1 LLSPSPTKKDAAF
14 KDDQHA
20 HLLLELR
27 ADNNL
32 SPFSSSPSS
41 PTSSCVDGGRKRRRR
56 RRRKNGMVN
65 AVSESKRREKRR
77 GYAGRLE
84 GRVLFEK

>member
-1 LLSPSPTKKDAAF
+1 
-14 KDDQHA
+14 
-20 HLLLELR
+20 
-27 ADNNL
+27 
-32 SPFSSSPSS
+32 
-41 PTSSCVDGGRKRRRR
+41 
-56 RRRKNGMVN
+56 MVN